1 MLLTRCA
8 YGLLGRGMASG
19 ALRSLFSTSTYVHKP
34 GEGQVKTVTLLPGDG
49 IGPELTDCVE
59 RVVDVLKA
67 PLVFEKFDSISGA
80 NSDGTPVEEVPNDL
94 IESLKRNKVCIKG
107 TLWAK
112 LYEQNTNT
120 QSLNV
125 LLRKELDL
133 YVNLVHCFS
142 IPGVETRHGET
153 PLDITIVRENTEGEY
168 SGLEHEVVPGVVES
182 LKVITERSSRRIAE
196 YAFEYATMNNRRKVT
211 AVHKANI
218 MKLGDG
224 QFLSACRE
232 ISSSYPN
239 IEFEEMI
246 VDATCM
252 KLVSTPEHFDVLVTP
267 NLYGNLV
274 SNLCA
279 GLVGG
284 AGMCPG
290 ANVGRDPS
298 IAIFEQGARH
308 VARSLVGKNL
318 ANPTAMLLSTAMM
331 FRHLQWPSFA
341 ERLESAIFRV
351 LKDPANH
358 TVDIN
363 GSSSTSV
370 YMDAIVRELRAR

>member
-1 MLLTRCA
+1 
-8 YGLLGRGMASG
+8 MASG

-67 PLVFEKFDSISGA
+67 PLIFEKFDSISGA

-168 SGLEHEVVPGVVES
+168 SGLEHVVVPGVVES
-182 LKVITERSSRRIAE
+182 VSRPG
-196 YAFEYATMNNRRKVT
+196 F
-211 AVHKANI
+211 
-218 MKLGDG
+218 
-224 QFLSACRE
+224 
-232 ISSSYPN
+232 
-239 IEFEEMI
+239 
-246 VDATCM
+246 
-252 KLVSTPEHFDVLVTP
+252 TP
-267 NLYGNLV
+267 
-274 SNLCA
+274 
-279 GLVGG
+279 
-284 AGMCPG
+284 
-290 ANVGRDPS
+290 
-298 IAIFEQGARH
+298 
-308 VARSLVGKNL
+308 
-318 ANPTAMLLSTAMM
+318 
-331 FRHLQWPSFA
+331 PSFF
-341 ERLESAIFRV
+341 SF
-351 LKDPANH
+351 
-358 TVDIN
+358 
-363 GSSSTSV
+363 
-370 YMDAIVRELRAR
+370 